1 MDQKLYADILDMLKK
16 AGTVR
21 LLSPMLQSEP
31 LLDPFIIDRIKLA
44 KKVLGWETMVSIVTN
59 GSLLTPKVAHS
70 LVEAEIDRI
79 EISIDAMDE
88 GTYQKLRP
96 GLSFSRIM
104 ENTKKLLFNYSDI
117 DVVVRFLYHKEN
129 RGQERIFK
137 RYWRRKGADILFTP
151 IVNRA
156 GFVDEFD
163 KMRRTKY
170 GPWKYFKKYLWRLL
184 VRFVS
189 GADEPSKCV
198 LPFSWM
204 YILVDG
210 KAVLCCHDWGPIDI
224 VGNLQTQTL
233 EEVWNGD
240 KLNMYRHLLW
250 TNMYSKSHVCR
261 NCSVINGV
269 N

>member
-1 MDQKLYADILDMLKK
+1 MDQKLYVDILDMFKK

-44 KKVLGWETMVSIVTN
+44 KKVLGSETMVSIVTN
-59 GSLLTPKVAHS
+59 GSLLTPKRAHS
-70 LVEAEIDRI
+70 LVEAGIDRI

-96 GLSFSRIM
+96 GLSFSRVM
-104 ENTKKLLFNYSDI
+104 ENTKRLLANYSDI
-117 DVVVRFLYHKEN
+117 DVVVRFLYHKDN
-129 RGQERIFK
+129 RGQEQIFK

-156 GFVDEFD
+156 GFVDDFD
-163 KMRRTKY
+163 KVRRSKY
-170 GPWKYFKKYLWRLL
+170 GPLKYFKKYLWRLL
-184 VRFVS
+184 IRFVA

-210 KAVLCCHDWGPIDI
+210 KAVLCCYDWGPIDI

-233 EEVWNGD
+233 EEVWNGE
-240 KLNMYRHLLW
+240 KLNAYRHLLW
-250 TNMYSKSHVCR
+250 ANMYSKSHVCR
-261 NCSVINGV
+261 NCSVIKGV
-269 N
+269 Y